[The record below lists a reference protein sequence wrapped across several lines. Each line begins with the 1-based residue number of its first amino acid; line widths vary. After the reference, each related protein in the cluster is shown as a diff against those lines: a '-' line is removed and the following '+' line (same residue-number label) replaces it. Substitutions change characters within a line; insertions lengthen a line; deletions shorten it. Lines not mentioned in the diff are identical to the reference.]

1 VPTRDDWLFG
11 LKVLAAVALTVLVAL
26 YFDLPRPYWALATVV
41 IVAQPLAGATR
52 SKAFYRLCG
61 TGLGAVAG
69 LVLLP
74 NLVQAPELLT
84 LALATWVG
92 VCLYLSVLDRT
103 PRSYVLMLAGYTAP
117 FVAFPNVSNPD
128 AIFDIAVN
136 RVEEIWLGILV
147 ASLISWIIL
156 PQSVAPIIR
165 NQLRQ
170 WFKDAY
176 DWVCAVLRSKP
187 GSYDQHKRLRLAAAA
202 TGLDALINSLQYEGT
217 GREQSAEAVATL
229 RQHMLMLLP
238 IMSAI
243 HDRVTALQKLQAL
256 SPQLQQGLTE
266 LADWVASPSRDPAV
280 AARLQA
286 SVDALMPRYRCM
298 PSWVEL
304 LTTSL
309 VQRMKDFID
318 LRQDS
323 RTLELH
329 VAQGRR
335 MQQPLAFRYTAA
347 AHAVR
352 HRDRGIA
359 LLSAFAAFAAVLI
372 SGAFWIASGWPDGA
386 AAPML
391 AAVGCSFFAALDDPA
406 PQIKNLAKAG
416 LLAILLACIYLF
428 VILPRVTTVEMLILV
443 LAPFVLGCAFLVN
456 RPKTFLLG
464 VGTGVVFFT
473 QLALQDS
480 YGADFSAFAN
490 SAISVMFGI
499 GTAVLVT
506 QLVRS
511 VGAAWVARRLRR
523 MNRDD
528 LTDAARHRGPD
539 DSLELA
545 ALMLDRIGLLA
556 TRLNALPPE
565 DAEWTAELLTEVRV
579 GINLVE
585 LQRSLSSLTEEEAR
599 VANDMIHAIGV
610 HFEGEAL
617 HPTEHL
623 LAKLDACIRLFAT
636 DEQCTRRREALLG
649 LTGLRRSLFPD
660 APPFEYGPIT
670 PAVSAAA

>member
-1 VPTRDDWLFG
+1 MPTTDDWLFG
-11 LKVLAAVALTVLVAL
+11 LKVLATVALTVLVAL
-26 YFDLPRPYWALATVV
+26 YFDLPRPYWALSTVV

-61 TGLGAVAG
+61 TALGAIAG
-69 LVLLP
+69 LVMVP
-74 NLVQAPELLT
+74 TLVQTPELLT

-103 PRSYVLMLAGYTAP
+103 PRSYVLMLSGYTAP
-117 FVAFPNVSNPD
+117 FIAFPNVGNPD

-147 ASLISWIIL
+147 ASLISTIVMPL
-156 PQSVAPIIR
+156 SVAPTIR
-165 NQLRQ
+165 RQLQQ
-170 WFKDAY
+170 WFSEAY
-176 DWVCAVLRSKP
+176 EWVCSVLRSKP
-187 GSYDQHKRLRLAAAA
+187 GSYDQHKRLRLAGGA
-202 TGLDALINSLQYEGT
+202 TGLDALINSLQYERSGH
-217 GREQSAEAVATL
+217 EQSAEAVATL

-238 IMSAI
+238 IVSAI
-243 HDRVTALQKLQAL
+243 HARVTALQNLRAL
-256 SPQLQQGLTE
+256 SPGLQRGLTE
-266 LADWVASPSRDPAV
+266 LADWVASPSQDPA
-280 AARLQA
+280 AATRVRA
-286 SVDALMPRYRCM
+286 SIDALTPRYHCM
-298 PSWVEL
+298 PTWIEL
-304 LTTSL
+304 LTSSL
-309 VQRMKDFID
+309 VERMQDFID
-318 LRQDS
+318 LHQDS
-323 RTLELH
+323 RALERH
-329 VAQGRR
+329 VIDGQR
-335 MQQPLAFRYTAA
+335 MPESMVFRYTAA
-347 AHAVR
+347 AHAIR

-359 LLSAFAAFAAVLI
+359 LLSGFAAFLAIVIA
-372 SGAFWIASGWPDGA
+372 GTFWIASGWPDGA

-391 AAVGCSFFAALDDPA
+391 AAVGCSFFAAFDDPA
-406 PQIKNLAKAG
+406 PLIKVLAKAG
-416 LLAILLACIYLF
+416 LLAIVLACIYLF
-428 VILPRVTTVEMLILV
+428 VILPRATTVELLILA
-443 LAPFVLGCAFLVN
+443 LTPFVLVCAILVN

-480 YGADFSAFAN
+480 YGADFSAFVN

-528 LTDAARHRGPD
+528 LADAARHRGPGD
-539 DSLELA
+539 ALELA

-565 DAEWTAELLTEVRV
+565 DCEWTAELLSEVRV
-579 GINLVE
+579 GVNLVE
-585 LQRSLSSLTEEEAR
+585 LQRSLASLTAEEAR
-599 VANDMIHAIGV
+599 LANDMIRSIAL
-610 HFEGEAL
+610 HFDTETL
-617 HPTEHL
+617 HPTEDL
-623 LAKLDACIRLFAT
+623 LGKLDTCLRQFAT
-636 DEQCTRRREALLG
+636 DEQCIRRRQALLG
-649 LTGLRRSLFPD
+649 LTGLRLNLFPD

>member
-11 LKVLAAVALTVLVAL
+11 LKVLAAVALTVLIAL
-26 YFDLPRPYWALATVV
+26 YFDLNRPYWALATVV
-41 IVAQPLAGATR
+41 IVAQPLTGATR

-69 LVLLP
+69 LVMVP
-74 NLVQAPELLT
+74 NLVQTPELLT

-117 FVAFPNVSNPD
+117 FIAFPNVGNPD
-128 AIFDIAVN
+128 SIFDIAVN
-136 RVEEIWLGILV
+136 RVEEIWLGTLV
-147 ASLISWIIL
+147 ASLILSIVL
-156 PQSVAPIIR
+156 PQSVAPVIQS
-165 NQLRQ
+165 QLRQ
-170 WFKDAY
+170 WFKDASE
-176 DWVCAVLRSKP
+176 WVCAVLRLKP
-187 GSYDQHKRLRLAAAA
+187 GSYDQHKRLRLAAGA

-217 GREQSAEAVATL
+217 GREQSAGAVATL
-229 RQHMLMLLP
+229 RQHMLMQLVIL
-238 IMSAI
+238 SAI
-243 HDRVTALQKLQAL
+243 HVRVTALQKLQPL
-256 SPQLQQGLTE
+256 PEWLQKGLTE

-280 AARLQA
+280 AARVRA
-286 SVDALMPRYRCM
+286 SIDALMPRYHCM
-298 PSWVEL
+298 PSWIEL
-304 LTTSL
+304 LSTSL
-309 VQRMKDFID
+309 LERMKDFVD
-318 LRQDS
+318 LRQDC
-323 RTLELH
+323 RTLELDVVH
-329 VAQGRR
+329 GRR

-347 AHAVR
+347 AHAIR
-352 HRDRGIA
+352 HRDRAIA

-416 LLAILLACIYLF
+416 LLAIFLACIYSF
-428 VILPRVTTVEMLILV
+428 VILPRVTTVELLILV
-443 LAPFVLGCAFLVN
+443 LAPLVLSLAYLVN

-480 YGADFSAFAN
+480 YGADFSAFTN

-499 GTAVLVT
+499 GTAILVT

-523 MNRDD
+523 MNRDS
-528 LTDAARHRGPD
+528 LADAASHRGPD

-545 ALMLDRIGLLA
+545 ALMLDRIGLVA

-565 DAEWTAELLTEVRV
+565 DAEWTAELLAEVRV
-579 GINLVE
+579 GVNLVE
-585 LQRSLSSLTEEEAR
+585 LQRSRASLTAEEVR
-599 VANDMIHAIGV
+599 VAKDMIRSVGV
-610 HFEGEAL
+610 HFEGEGL
-617 HPTEHL
+617 HPAEDL
-623 LAKLDACIRLFAT
+623 LGKIDACLRLFGT
-636 DEQCTRRREALLG
+636 DEQCTRRRQALLG
-649 LTGLRRSLFPD
+649 LTGLRLSLFPD
-660 APPFEYGPIT
+660 APPFEYGPIA
-670 PAVSAAA
+670 PAVSVAA